1 MMKHRTLTNVGSQR
15 IVRII
20 IVGVIILLSWYV
32 ISRFMRIITGPS
44 LVTFVATSD
53 SEEYPGFIHIQGVT
67 KNTETLL
74 INDYPIVPAVD
85 GGFEYTYVAQP
96 GYSTVTLQAFDKF
109 NNETTETIS
118 LYTDEPP
125 DQTRIT
131 STSQSIEDTDVESE
145 ESQET
150 RVTNS

>member
-1 MMKHRTLTNVGSQR
+1 
-15 IVRII
+15 
-20 IVGVIILLSWYV
+20 
-32 ISRFMRIITGPS
+32 MRIITGPS

-74 INDYPIVPAVD
+74 INDYPVAPAVD

-131 STSQSIEDTDVESE
+131 STSQPIEDTDVESE